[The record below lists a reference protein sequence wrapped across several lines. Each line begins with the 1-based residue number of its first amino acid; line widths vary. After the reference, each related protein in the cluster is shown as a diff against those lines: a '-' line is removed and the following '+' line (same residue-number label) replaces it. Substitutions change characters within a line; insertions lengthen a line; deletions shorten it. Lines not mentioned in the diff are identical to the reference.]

1 MSRLNRILFKKV
13 ALISALKVIRLLT
26 ICNEE
31 LQIVICPAKKRK
43 ALPSLEVLCFLGGP
57 PGAVSNFLIED
68 YEAVLKIMSVEN
80 QKRKLRL

>member
-31 LQIVICPAKKRK
+31 LQIVICPAKKR
-43 ALPSLEVLCFLGGP
+43 
-57 PGAVSNFLIED
+57 N
-68 YEAVLKIMSVEN
+68 EAV
-80 QKRKLRL
+80 QKGGLFFYAAISE

>member
-57 PGAVSNFLIED
+57 TWSSIELVD
-68 YEAVLKIMSVEN
+68 
-80 QKRKLRL
+80 